1 MCNEILDLRKEKEAL
16 QKEMYCHKDT
26 IKKIREVVG
35 KPKTLGI
42 GIENVINYF
51 VEKYFSCCTP
61 TYIGTAIADSTWASH
76 D

>member
-1 MCNEILDLRKEKEAL
+1 MKYQISGKRRKHYRERYIASKTQL
-16 QKEMYCHKDT
+16 
-26 IKKIREVVG
+26 KKLREVVG